1 MSEIMKAIAAAMT
14 DDWQTAKQIADKIDC
29 WAPVSIRTRLKT
41 YADNGNCKRELR
53 TTQGMNKQAYYRRH
67 QHADPA

>member
-14 DDWQTAKQIADKIDC
+14 DDWQTSKQIADKIDC
-29 WAPVSIRTRLKT
+29 WAPASIRTSLKE
-41 YADNGNCKRELR
+41 YAENGDCEREVRGSHGL
-53 TTQGMNKQAYYRRH
+53 NKQAFYRRH

>member
-41 YADNGNCKRELR
+41 YADNGNCERELR
-53 TTQGMNKQAYYRRH
+53 TTQGMNKQSYYRRH
-67 QHADPA
+67 PHADPA